1 MPKCKWTSFLLVT
14 AVLAA
19 CSIQSSSA
27 QQVVITVKPDE
38 PAQADT
44 KKIPFEGTRPGAD
57 VAILLDTSNSMDG
70 LISQAKS
77 QLWNIVQQFAAAK
90 MAGKTPA
97 LRVAV
102 FEYGNSGLPASEGYI
117 RQVLGL
123 TDDLDKV
130 SEVLFA
136 LTTNGGDEY
145 CGTVI
150 AEALKRLDWSKEPNA
165 YKSIFIAGNEP
176 FTQGQVDYKE
186 SCKSAIQNGVLVNTI
201 HCGDYSAGVSGF
213 WRHGA
218 QLAEGEFMNIN
229 QDKAVVSIKTPHDK
243 ILIELNEK
251 LNRTYLWF
259 GSKEVRNNWAS
270 NQVAQDSN
278 ALNCQGVGGLSSRA
292 CVKGSSI
299 YSNVGRDL
307 VDTFKSNSKIL
318 EDVEEDELP
327 DELQNVPSARR
338 IEIVREKKVEREALQ
353 KQIAE
358 LNKKRSE
365 FIANE
370 RKKLATSGT
379 GTTFGDAIESA
390 VTKQMK
396 NAGFEFQK

>member
-1 MPKCKWTSFLLVT
+1 MLKNNWACQAITIVFVLLFCVGT
-14 AVLAA
+14 NW
-19 CSIQSSSA
+19 A
-27 QQVVITVKPDE
+27 QEVVITVKPDKPNQE
-38 PAQADT
+38 EGKT
-44 KKIPFEGTRPGAD
+44 PFPGERAAAD

-70 LISQAKS
+70 LINQAKS
-77 QLWNIVQQFAAAK
+77 QLWNIVQRFAAAK
-90 MAGKTPA
+90 RAGKTPA

-117 RQVLGL
+117 RQALGL

-150 AEALKRLDWSKEPNA
+150 AEALKRLDWSKAQNA
-165 YKSIFIAGNEP
+165 YKAIFIAGNEP

-186 SCKSAIQNGVLVNTI
+186 SCKSAIQSGVIVNTI
-201 HCGDYSAGVSGF
+201 HCGEYSAGVNGY
-213 WRHGA
+213 WQHGA

-243 ILIELNEK
+243 ILIELNNK

-259 GSKEVRNNWAS
+259 GAVDRRKAWAK
-270 NQVAQDSN
+270 NQVEQDQN
-278 ALNCQGVGGLSSRA
+278 ALSSQGVAGLSSRA
-292 CVKGSSI
+292 GVKGSKV
-299 YSNVGRDL
+299 YSNVNRDL
-307 VDTFKSNSKIL
+307 IDSFKADSGVLNEI
-318 EDVEEDELP
+318 EENELP
-327 DELQNVPSARR
+327 EELQKVPASRR
-338 IEIVREKKVEREALQ
+338 VEIVKEKTAEREAIQ

-358 LNKKRSE
+358 VNKQRLK
-365 FIANE
+365 FIADA
-370 RKKLATSGT
+370 RKKLAEAGKDATL
-379 GTTFGDAIESA
+379 GDAIESA

-396 NAGFEFQK
+396 KAGFEFNK